1 MAGKNFWERIVH
13 GFDLDMEGVP
23 GVPLIELYGDR
34 RVLIEN
40 HCGVMEYSCET
51 IRVKVKN
58 GQICVSG
65 QGLELALM
73 SRERLIISGRIDSV
87 SLDGRGPNVC

>member
-1 MAGKNFWERIVH
+1 MQRKGFWERVAT
-13 GFDLDMEGVP
+13 GLDLDTEAMP

-40 HCGVMEYSCET
+40 HCGVLEYSSEV
-51 IRVKVKN
+51 IRVKVKH

-65 QGLELALM
+65 CCLKLALM

-87 SLDGRGPNVC
+87 HLQGRG